1 MEHYNAYTIDELARV
16 VLPHEL
22 RCELGLNTGSQV
34 SLKPVSTLVILQL
47 MEDTPEPDSFVCPVD
62 DLGRIELPCEVCQQL
77 GWHEKDK
84 LDMYNIDNLIILKKI
99 VI

>member
-1 MEHYNAYTIDELARV
+1 
-16 VLPHEL
+16 
-22 RCELGLNTGSQV
+22 
-34 SLKPVSTLVILQL
+34 